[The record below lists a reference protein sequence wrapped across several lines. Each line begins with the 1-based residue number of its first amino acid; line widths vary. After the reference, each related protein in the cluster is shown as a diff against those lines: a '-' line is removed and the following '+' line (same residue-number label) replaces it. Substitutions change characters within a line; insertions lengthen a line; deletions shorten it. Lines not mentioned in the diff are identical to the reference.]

1 MKVDSRELMQQ
12 PHSVGASQATAIE
25 QTRAVAQVQG
35 ALVVAQQRPRD
46 TMAAAQRMR
55 EACQTTRLAEKAFFA
70 YDRGGST
77 VKGPSIHLATEL
89 ARCWGNMDYG
99 IVELARDDEGGVSEM
114 MSYAWDL
121 ETNMRSSNTFIVPH
135 RRDTRTG
142 AKALTDQRDIYENN
156 ANNAARRLRECIFR
170 TMPKAFTEEAQE
182 LCRSTLEHGGGR
194 PIAEQ
199 REKLVEA
206 FAAINIS
213 SRRVSKRV
221 GKAIDKLTAF
231 DLGELRIAYRSITT
245 GEALASELFP
255 DDSGEAAT
263 DALKK
268 AKEDGPSK
276 PKDETK
282 DETKPPSDP
291 PADDAQDG
299 ASEAVSLILPGSKKP
314 QMMARKKA
322 AQELVAACS
331 QQVGP
336 KAPEW
341 LKAALTANAAWLR
354 EEEVTLNVIEGLIER
369 FERDMQGGGGL
380 DV

>member
-1 MKVDSRELMQQ
+1 MSTPKINRNELMEQAR
-12 PHSVGASQATAIE
+12 PTGASQATAIE

-77 VKGPSIHLATEL
+77 VKGASIHLATEL

-99 IVELARDDEGGVSEM
+99 IVELARDDDEGVSEM

-182 LCRSTLEHGGGR
+182 LCRATLEHGGGR

-268 AKEDGPSK
+268 ARDQDPPK
-276 PKDETK
+276 PAD
-282 DETKPPSDP
+282 DTKPPADP

-299 ASEAVSLILPGSKKP
+299 SSDAVSLILPGSKKP
-314 QMMARKKA
+314 QMMPRKKA

>member
-1 MKVDSRELMQQ
+1 MSPNKINRNELMEQAR
-12 PHSVGASQATAIE
+12 PTGASQATAIE

-55 EACQTTRLAEKAFFA
+55 ETCQNDRLAEKAFFS
-70 YDRGGST
+70 YNRGDGT
-77 VKGPSIHLATEL
+77 VSGPSIHLATEL
-89 ARCWGNMDYG
+89 ARCWGNLDYG
-99 IVELARDDEGGVSEM
+99 IIELDRDDERGISEM
-114 MSYAWDL
+114 QSYCWDL
-121 ETNMRSSNTFIVPH
+121 ETNLRSSNTFIVPH
-135 RRDTRTG
+135 RRDTKTG
-142 AKALTDQRDIYENN
+142 FKALTAQRDVYENN

-182 LCRSTLEHGGGR
+182 LCRTTLEHGGGED
-194 PIAEQ
+194 IAVR

-206 FAAINIS
+206 FAGINIS

-276 PKDETK
+276 PKD
-282 DETKPPSDP
+282 DTKPPSDP

-299 ASEAVSLILPGSKKP
+299 SSDAVSLILPGSKKP